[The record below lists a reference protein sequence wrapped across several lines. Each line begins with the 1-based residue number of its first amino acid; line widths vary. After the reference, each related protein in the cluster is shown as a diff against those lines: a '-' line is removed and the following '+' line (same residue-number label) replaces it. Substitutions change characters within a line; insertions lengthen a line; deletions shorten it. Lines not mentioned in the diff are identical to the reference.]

1 MRGVA
6 MEKNRLDALVD
17 GIFAIVMTL
26 LVMTIVVPQR
36 ETVVKEIV
44 LSEFLR
50 SKFHDM
56 VNFALSFALLAI
68 FWIEQH
74 EQARFIR
81 RTDRVHI
88 WITMATLFF
97 VALFPFTT
105 SVVNEYPGQDLA
117 ELVFGLNLFIV
128 AALFLAAWV
137 WATGTRRLV
146 DQGTSDRDI
155 AAGRNTCVIFILIA
169 LLSVVLSQA
178 SPSITSDVF
187 WIVPLMELSGRLVKS
202 RLKPH

>member
-1 MRGVA
+1 

-36 ETVVKEIV
+36 GSLPQEIG
-44 LSEFLR
+44 LPDLLR
-50 SKFHDM
+50 SKFREIA
-56 VNFALSFALLAI
+56 NFALSFALLAI

-81 RTDRVHI
+81 RTDRVHT
-88 WITMATLFF
+88 WISMATLFF

-117 ELVFGLNLFIV
+117 ELVFGSNLFIV
-128 AALFLAAWV
+128 AALFLAAWA
-137 WATGTRRLV
+137 WATGKRRLV
-146 DQGTSDRDI
+146 DDGTNDRDI
-155 AAGRNTCVIFILIA
+155 AAGRNTCIIFILIA
-169 LLSVVLSQA
+169 LFTVAMSQA

-187 WIVPLMELSGRLVKS
+187 WIVPLMELSARLVKS
-202 RLKPH
+202 RRKPH